1 MKIAVFSTKSYD
13 RHSLERYNASFG
25 HELTFLEPRLAPET
39 VALGRG
45 FPGVCIFVNDVCNA
59 TVIADLT
66 RHGTK
71 IIATR
76 SAGYNQIDLAA
87 VARNGI
93 VVARVPAYSPNA
105 VSEFTVALI
114 LTLGRKIH
122 KAYNRSREFNFEI
135 AGLEGFELRDKTVG
149 VFGTGKI
156 GQMVIQNLSGFGC
169 RILAYDKFPNDAV
182 KSWATYV
189 DGPTFARESDI
200 MTLHCP
206 LTPETRHILNEQ
218 TLPYLKD
225 GVFIVNTSRGALL
238 DTDKVIKFLKNGKI
252 GMLAIDVYE
261 EEADYFYRD
270 LSDKVPTNDELARL
284 LTFPNVIV
292 TSHMAFLTDHAL
304 RNIAETTLGNFAEF
318 ERTGQCANAVTE

>member
-1 MKIAVFSTKSYD
+1 MKIAVFSSKAYD
-13 RHSLERYNASFG
+13 QHSLELHNARFG
-25 HELTFLEPRLAPET
+25 HELTFFEPRLSPET
-39 VALGRG
+39 VALARG
-45 FPGVCIFVNDVCNA
+45 FPGVCIFVNDRCDA
-59 TVIADLT
+59 AVIDDLA
-66 RHGTK
+66 RHGATL
-71 IIATR
+71 IATR

-87 VARNGI
+87 AARHG
-93 VVARVPAYSPNA
+93 VTVARVPAYSPNA

-156 GQMVIQNLSGFGC
+156 GQMVVRNLSGFGC
-169 RILAYDKFPNDAV
+169 RILAYDQFPHETV
-182 KSWATYV
+182 KPWATYV
-189 DGPTFARESDI
+189 DGPTFAQESDI
-200 MTLHCP
+200 ITLHCP
-206 LTPETRHILNEQ
+206 LTPDTHHILNEQ

-238 DTDKVIKFLKNGKI
+238 DTDKVIRCLKSGKI
-252 GMLAIDVYE
+252 GYLAIDVYE

-270 LSDKVPTNDELARL
+270 LSDKVPTNDE
-284 LTFPNVIV
+284 NVLV

-318 ERTGQCANAVTE
+318 ERTGQCAHQVRE

>member
-1 MKIAVFSTKSYD
+1 M
-13 RHSLERYNASFG
+13 
-25 HELTFLEPRLAPET
+25 
-39 VALGRG
+39 
-45 FPGVCIFVNDVCNA
+45 
-59 TVIADLT
+59 
-66 RHGTK
+66 
-71 IIATR
+71 
-76 SAGYNQIDLAA
+76 
-87 VARNGI
+87 
-93 VVARVPAYSPNA
+93 PAYSPNA
-105 VSEFTVALI
+105 VSEFTLALI

-156 GQMVIQNLSGFGC
+156 GQTVIQNLSGFGC

-182 KSWATYV
+182 KQWATYV

-200 MTLHCP
+200 ITLHCP
-206 LTPETRHILNEQ
+206 LTPDTHHILNEE
-218 TLPYLKD
+218 TLPHLKD

-318 ERTGQCANAVTE
+318 ERTGQCANAVRE

>member
-1 MKIAVFSTKSYD
+1 MKIAVFSSKSYD
-13 RHSLERYNASFG
+13 RQSLGNYNAAFG
-25 HELTFLEPRLAPET
+25 HELTFFEPRLSPET
-39 VALGRG
+39 VALARG
-45 FPGVCIFVNDVCNA
+45 FPGVCIFVNDQCDA
-59 TVIADLT
+59 AVIADLA

-76 SAGYNQIDLAA
+76 SAGYNQIDLSAA
-87 VARNGI
+87 AQHHLLA
-93 VVARVPAYSPNA
+93 ARVPAYSPNA
-105 VSEFTVALI
+105 VSEFTVALM

-156 GQMVIQNLSGFGC
+156 GQKVIQNLSGFGC
-169 RILAYDKFPNDAV
+169 RILAYDQFPNEAV
-182 KSWATYV
+182 KPYATYV

-200 MTLHCP
+200 ITLHCP
-206 LTPETRHILNEQ
+206 LTPETRHILNEE

-238 DTDKVIKFLKNGKI
+238 DTGKMIKFLKSGKI

-261 EEADYFYRD
+261 EEADYFYRN

-284 LTFPNVIV
+284 LTFPNVLV

-304 RNIAETTLGNFAEF
+304 RNIAETTMGNFAEI
-318 ERTGQCANAVTE
+318 ERTGQCANQVRE

>member
-1 MKIAVFSTKSYD
+1 MKVAVFSTKSYD
-13 RHSLERYNASFG
+13 RQSLERHNAQSG
-25 HELTFLEPRLAPET
+25 HELTFFEPRLSPET
-39 VALGRG
+39 MALARG
-45 FPGVCIFVNDVCNA
+45 FPGVCIFVNDACNA
-59 TVIADLT
+59 AVIADLAQ
-66 RHGTK
+66 HGTK

-87 VARNGI
+87 ASRHDL
-93 VVARVPAYSPNA
+93 VVVRVPAYSPNA
-105 VSEFTVALI
+105 VSEFTLALM

-156 GQMVIQNLSGFGC
+156 GQRVIQNLSGFGC
-169 RILAYDKFPNDAV
+169 RILAYDKFPNEAV
-182 KSWATYV
+182 KQYATYV
-189 DGPTFARESDI
+189 DGPTFAREADI
-200 MTLHCP
+200 ITLHCP
-206 LTPETRHILNEQ
+206 LTPETHHFLNEQ

-238 DTDKVIKFLKNGKI
+238 DTNKVIRFLKTGKI
-252 GMLAIDVYE
+252 GFLAIDVYE
-261 EEADYFYRD
+261 EEADYFYTD
-270 LSDKVPTNDELARL
+270 LSDKLPTNDELARL

-304 RNIAETTLGNFAEF
+304 RNIAETTLDNFAEF
-318 ERTGQCANAVTE
+318 ERTGQCTNAVRE